1 MLRISSY
8 AEEWMN
14 HSDYTLRRG
23 WFESTLTFLSDKV
36 VCRSWG
42 EMCYNFSQLDGEEY
56 FNEKKDFLDSSFT
69 NGFDIGWMQIR
80 RPGAG

>member
-42 EMCYNFSQLDGEEY
+42 EVCYNFSQLDGEEY
-56 FNEKKDFLDSSFT
+56 F
-69 NGFDIGWMQIR
+69 
-80 RPGAG
+80 